1 METYENVFCY
11 FCNTRS
17 DEKDV
22 GFKKVPFRMLLS
34 QNIVA
39 FEFSDTFAV
48 NIKSNERCIWK
59 SVFDSV
65 QEHFI

>member
-1 METYENVFCY
+1 MKTYFVI

-22 GFKKVPFRMLLS
+22 GFKKVPLRMLLS
-34 QNIVA
+34 QNIAA
-39 FEFSDTFAV
+39 FEFSETSAV

-59 SVFDSV
+59 SVFDSMQV
-65 QEHFI
+65 HFI